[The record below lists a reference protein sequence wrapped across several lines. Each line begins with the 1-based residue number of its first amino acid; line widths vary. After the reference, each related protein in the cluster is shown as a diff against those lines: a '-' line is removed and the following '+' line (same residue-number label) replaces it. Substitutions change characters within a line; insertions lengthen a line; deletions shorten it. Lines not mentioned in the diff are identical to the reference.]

1 MEEGHIPQKHRAAED
16 LASRLESEMQ
26 RRAVRA
32 FHSVGSTRF
41 KEGVKESDFKWEN
54 VGTTFATTP
63 NEIWGEE
70 CDIGEW
76 GLQPKA
82 EWPTEP
88 KTATRTKDEWQVHGI
103 ETTIHESM
111 EDRKVRMKDRK
122 EWVNEGQH
130 WWDAF
135 TPEAK
140 KRVQRFLH
148 DNVRATTVLEN
159 GQNSKHRTF
168 GKVEDLYLQE
178 TDYRPGARRAIWSW
192 MNGQCEEVKP
202 RHVATEAKYN
212 IPNILAAAKLLDF
225 KDHEAIGWLTTWG
238 NTHNT
243 HDFPLNS
250 YASRNHQGAAQ
261 QIEAITIMMKEK
273 VSEGHFSLGQQGY
286 WTPTPLTLPFGIV
299 PVNGTVQKPKEAEM
313 MKKLNGNPYKENVRG
328 TWDGSSPHDGRS
340 PNDACDL
347 VPELNAKWVTIDD
360 ITQSLCVLMATGT
373 KVEIFKIDLRRAYT
387 QLVVMLTQRW
397 RQTVY
402 WKWKNDDG
410 KMIGGY
416 MQDRTS
422 MWGMTH
428 NGSAFYRTITQ
439 LTVRYIN
446 HRLATEWAPTVTCP
460 FAKQWMKTRELAGF
474 DNKTENKADTS
485 IDKQTMPA
493 TVQAFLDDF
502 WFMIASSKQSEREN
516 ARKIV
521 LEGFE
526 YLGWQLSMS
535 KFEEEGTLATDA
547 VLIGHHVCTAT
558 QTRGV
563 MKIKQKRLRHSI
575 TPMLQSN
582 RWNRK
587 ELSQILGLAESV
599 RGDVCRRW
607 RLGPAYRVLHAGTDE
622 KWTRPSERAKA
633 CLSKVLNTLHERRSL
648 RWRPSRWNIPQ
659 HPTQQFIPNTDAA
672 GQGGYG
678 GCLWEGDKMRYFAGE
693 WSERIKS
700 ARINIAVLEA
710 WAVVMAAATWGP
722 KLHGRKVI
730 FRSDSSPTCFCLNKL
745 WSGIEDMELVVDIW
759 EDLQFTYHFEGLLV
773 FCAGK
778 KNTLADIASRVDRT
792 EVEQTMLDEIQR
804 QGLGNLQLTMDEV
817 TWRVGDI
824 EINIEDALIS
834 NWQKRTE
841 RGG

>member
-1 MEEGHIPQKHRAAED
+1 
-16 LASRLESEMQ
+16 
-26 RRAVRA
+26 
-32 FHSVGSTRF
+32 
-41 KEGVKESDFKWEN
+41 
-54 VGTTFATTP
+54 
-63 NEIWGEE
+63 
-70 CDIGEW
+70 
-76 GLQPKA
+76 
-82 EWPTEP
+82 
-88 KTATRTKDEWQVHGI
+88 
-103 ETTIHESM
+103 
-111 EDRKVRMKDRK
+111 
-122 EWVNEGQH
+122 
-130 WWDAF
+130 
-135 TPEAK
+135 
-140 KRVQRFLH
+140 
-148 DNVRATTVLEN
+148 
-159 GQNSKHRTF
+159 
-168 GKVEDLYLQE
+168 
-178 TDYRPGARRAIWSW
+178 
-192 MNGQCEEVKP
+192 
-202 RHVATEAKYN
+202 
-212 IPNILAAAKLLDF
+212 
-225 KDHEAIGWLTTWG
+225 
-238 NTHNT
+238 
-243 HDFPLNS
+243 
-250 YASRNHQGAAQ
+250 
-261 QIEAITIMMKEK
+261 
-273 VSEGHFSLGQQGY
+273 
-286 WTPTPLTLPFGIV
+286 
-299 PVNGTVQKPKEAEM
+299 
-313 MKKLNGNPYKENVRG
+313 
-328 TWDGSSPHDGRS
+328 
-340 PNDACDL
+340 
-347 VPELNAKWVTIDD
+347 
-360 ITQSLCVLMATGT
+360 
-373 KVEIFKIDLRRAYT
+373 
-387 QLVVMLTQRW
+387 
-397 RQTVY
+397 
-402 WKWKNDDG
+402 
-410 KMIGGY
+410 
-416 MQDRTS
+416 
-422 MWGMTH
+422 MTH

-792 EVEQTMLDEIQR
+792 EVEQTMSDEIQR